1 MAEPISA
8 WIATAIVKATTL
20 TAATAAT
27 IASWITYT
35 AIVVGNVAIGQSQAR
50 KARRSARNAYNA
62 SLEDRMVTIR
72 SAVAP
77 RAVVYGRARVGGT
90 VVYMEST
97 GDKKQFLHLVVVLA
111 GHQIDA
117 VEQIWFNDELLP
129 TPDANGFINSGKF
142 AKVERA
148 DNVHVWSAAS
158 TTLPTVPGAI
168 FSVTRTTGVGE
179 SMSTMA
185 LVEGTDYTLSGAT
198 ITLTDYTTG
207 AEYAVNY
214 TNQVG
219 VSRVRIRTFL
229 GAPGQAAASELVAE
243 SAGGWTSS
251 HVGTGLAYLYVRLE
265 YDQDV
270 FGQTG
275 LPEIT
280 AVIRGKK
287 VHDPRTGVTAWSDN
301 SALCV
306 ADYLRD
312 AALGLGCTAAEVP
325 DDEVIAAANACDE
338 PVALNAGGATQKR
351 YTTNGVLSTET
362 AMFENLQVL
371 LEPMAGTC
379 VWVQGR
385 WLLRAGVWRA
395 VEPVTLN
402 EDWLADGP
410 ITILPRPSRTE
421 LFNAVSGT
429 FIDPGQR
436 YAEVQFPPVENITY
450 RTQDGGR
457 RVARELP
464 MPMVSDG
471 IRAQRI
477 AKISLERAR
486 QALTVRLH
494 CNLRA
499 YNLAPT
505 DVVPVSLARYGWIEK
520 PFEVMAREWEPGG
533 GVMLTLRETAAG
545 VYAWNF
551 GEATAVDLAP
561 NTALPDP
568 RTPPPALT
576 GVTVTSGTAQL
587 QRLADGTVITR
598 GLVAW
603 DSAADVFVLQGGR
616 IECQWKLDNAT
627 EWQQAPSVPGD
638 SVSLYIGPLSDQRLT
653 LVRVRPINSA
663 GRAGEWAHVEHTV
676 VGKTSPPSNVAG
688 FVHELK
694 PGQVVVRW
702 DPCEDADYAATELR
716 VGAAWAS
723 ADFLW
728 RGAGAEYQQARPA
741 NGTYTVWAA
750 HRDTSDNY
758 SATPV
763 SLSVTVDD
771 SIDPGAGE
779 SVYVEFSVDGSTAWH
794 PTFATGDLFARW
806 RVGLAGA
813 WQGPFRIVGESGAA
827 GDYVDFIFRRS
838 ATQPATPT
846 GTSPAGWFDAPPAAN
861 GNALWASTAT
871 RTAAGA
877 LVGAWSTP
885 VQIEGAAG
893 DRSAIVY
900 IYQRSVSAP
909 ALPTNTT
916 TYTFSTALPAGMNNG
931 WSATIPSGSNP
942 LWVAAATA
950 SAPPATA
957 SDTIA
962 PGEWAGP
969 NQLAQDGAQGQQAA
983 SIFIYQ
989 RTATNSAPTLPSAS
1003 ATYTFATGAVT
1014 GLNNGWASTVPAS
1027 GGGFLWIA
1035 QATALGTGATDTI
1048 ASGEWSSARLLS
1060 QDGAQGS
1067 AGNTGQSNHRV
1078 YRAASIGSP
1087 PSTPGSTTSGA
1098 TPAGWSATP
1107 VTLSAGQEQ
1116 YQSDGV
1122 TPAGSTTTTW
1132 STPYPSYLKVGSLDA
1147 ISANLGTITAGSINT
1162 SGFIRADG
1170 QASYTVPD
1178 PATGTGTSYGTA
1190 VAGNISSSA
1199 SIGVY
1204 GLSTSVAGVYGQTSS
1219 GSVGSGVFGTGRNG
1233 VRGRP
1238 NSSGGIGVLGESVGS
1253 GSAGIR
1259 GLSDGLGAQGGY
1271 FTATSGGDGA
1281 SNVALRA
1288 EASGNRTALDVI
1300 GRAAF
1305 TNPIIVTQ
1313 ATGTPPFTITST
1325 TVVANLNADLL
1336 DGEQASSLAQS
1347 IGANRVSIGNTTAG
1361 SRVATFDPNN
1371 KPGANNSTNVWLEVR
1386 HGGNTFWVPAWPN

>member
-1 MAEPISA
+1 MADPISA
-8 WIATAIVKATTL
+8 WLATTAIVKSAAAAMAVT
-20 TAATAAT
+20 ATALAT
-27 IASWITYT
+27 AITYT
-35 AIVVGNVAIGQSQAR
+35 AIIVGNVALGQSQAR
-50 KARRSARNAYNA
+50 KARRAARNAYNA

-77 RAVVYGRARVGGT
+77 RGIVYGRARVGGT

-111 GHQIDA
+111 GHEIDA
-117 VEQIWFNDELLP
+117 VEEVWFNDELLP
-129 TPDANGFINSGKF
+129 SPDANGFIGSGKF
-142 AKVERA
+142 SKVERV
-148 DNVHVWSAAS
+148 DDVQIWSTAS
-158 TTLPTVPGAI
+158 TTLPVVPGAI

-179 SMSTMA
+179 AMSTMA

-198 ITLTDYTTG
+198 ITLTDFVPG
-207 AEYAVNY
+207 AEYAANY
-214 TNQVG
+214 TVQQTIN
-219 VSRVRIRTFL
+219 RVRIRTYL
-229 GAPGQAAASELVAE
+229 GGPGQVAAPELVAE
-243 SAGGWTSS
+243 SAGGWTSA

-265 YDQDV
+265 FDQDV

-280 AVIRGKK
+280 AVVRGKK
-287 VHDPRTGVTAWSDN
+287 VRDPRTGVTAWSDN

-312 AALGLGCTAAEVP
+312 SALGLGCTAGEVP

-338 PVALNAGGATQKR
+338 LVTLTAGGATHKR
-351 YTTNGVLSTET
+351 YTTNGLLSTES

-385 WLLRAGVWRA
+385 WLLRAGVWRTP
-395 VEPVTLN
+395 EPVTLN

-410 ITILPRPSRTE
+410 ITILPRSSRTE

-436 YAEVQFPPVENITY
+436 YAEVQFPAVENSTY

-457 RVARELP
+457 RVAREMP

-505 DVVPVSLARYGWIEK
+505 DIVPVTLARYGWTGK

-561 NTALPDP
+561 NTELPDP

-603 DSAADVFVLQGGR
+603 DAAADVFVQQGGR

-638 SVSLYIGPLSDQRLT
+638 SVSLYIAPLSDQRLT

-663 GRAGEWAHVEHTV
+663 GRAGEWTHVQHLVT
-676 VGKTSPPSNVAG
+676 GKTSPPSNVTG
-688 FVHELK
+688 LTHELK

-702 DPCEDADYAATELR
+702 APCEDADYAATELR

-758 SATPV
+758 SATPA
-763 SLSVTVDD
+763 SISVTVDD

-779 SVYVEFSVDGSTAWH
+779 SVYVEFSVDGVTGWH
-794 PTFATGDLFARW
+794 PTFTAGDLFARW
-806 RVGLAGA
+806 RVGLSGV

-846 GTSPAGWFDAPPAAN
+846 GTSPAGWSDAPPAAN
-861 GNALWASTAT
+861 GNPLWTSTAT

-877 LVGAWSTP
+877 LVGVWSTP

-900 IYQRSVSAP
+900 IYQRSSGLP
-909 ALPTNTT
+909 PLPTNST

-931 WSATIPSGSNP
+931 WSSTIPNGTDP

-950 SAPPATA
+950 TAAPSVAT
-957 SDTIA
+957 DTIA

-969 NQLAQDGAQGQQAA
+969 NRLAQDGAQGQQAA
-983 SIFIYQ
+983 SVFIYQ
-989 RTATNSAPTLPSAS
+989 RTPTNSAPALPSVAV
-1003 ATYTFATGAVT
+1003 TYTFATGAV
-1014 GLNNGWASTVPAS
+1014 
-1027 GGGFLWIA
+1027 
-1035 QATALGTGATDTI
+1035 
-1048 ASGEWSSARLLS
+1048 AR
-1060 QDGAQGS
+1060 D
-1067 AGNTGQSNHRV
+1067 
-1078 YRAASIGSP
+1078 
-1087 PSTPGSTTSGA
+1087 
-1098 TPAGWSATP
+1098 
-1107 VTLSAGQEQ
+1107 
-1116 YQSDGV
+1116 
-1122 TPAGSTTTTW
+1122 
-1132 STPYPSYLKVGSLDA
+1132 
-1147 ISANLGTITAGSINT
+1147 
-1162 SGFIRADG
+1162 
-1170 QASYTVPD
+1170 
-1178 PATGTGTSYGTA
+1178 
-1190 VAGNISSSA
+1190 
-1199 SIGVY
+1199 
-1204 GLSTSVAGVYGQTSS
+1204 
-1219 GSVGSGVFGTGRNG
+1219 
-1233 VRGRP
+1233 
-1238 NSSGGIGVLGESVGS
+1238 
-1253 GSAGIR
+1253 
-1259 GLSDGLGAQGGY
+1259 
-1271 FTATSGGDGA
+1271 
-1281 SNVALRA
+1281 
-1288 EASGNRTALDVI
+1288 
-1300 GRAAF
+1300 
-1305 TNPIIVTQ
+1305 
-1313 ATGTPPFTITST
+1313 
-1325 TVVANLNADLL
+1325 
-1336 DGEQASSLAQS
+1336 
-1347 IGANRVSIGNTTAG
+1347 
-1361 SRVATFDPNN
+1361 
-1371 KPGANNSTNVWLEVR
+1371 
-1386 HGGNTFWVPAWPN
+1386 